1 MEPFCLCRAVQEIV
15 PYHMEV
21 ICSTAAVRGGTGCIL
36 ELMIRADTPQRV
48 GNVFNGMLRL
58 FEVPPRMDRRSTWRV
73 VLIDPFDAEFE
84 SKVLRVASSWPNIP
98 KPYVCKVPATPE

>member
-15 PYHMEV
+15 PYNLQV
-21 ICSTAAVRGGTGCIL
+21 TCSTAPIRGGMGCLL
-36 ELMIRADTPQRV
+36 ELAMRSDEPQRV

-58 FEVPPRMDRRSTWRV
+58 FEVPPRMDRRTTWRV

-84 SKVLRVASSWPNIP
+84 KKVLRVASSWPNIP
-98 KPYVCKVPATPE
+98 KPYVFKVPATPE